1 MTTGICD
8 GGTPITKNIK
18 KSRKGKERQNKNKEV
33 QIMVTA
39 TEDHSGVGAL
49 GQGPC
54 RGRVLDAEKVGY
66 GIKQLDTK
74 WAAPQGYYLLG
85 RAGDT

>member
-1 MTTGICD
+1 
-8 GGTPITKNIK
+8 
-18 KSRKGKERQNKNKEV
+18 
-33 QIMVTA
+33 MVIA
-39 TEDHSGVGAL
+39 IEDHSLVGAL

-54 RGRVLDAEKVGY
+54 TGRVLDAEKVGY

-85 RAGDT
+85 RAGDTRSLFIVGKQTHAENLRMLPWCPRQLPEVLPSCL